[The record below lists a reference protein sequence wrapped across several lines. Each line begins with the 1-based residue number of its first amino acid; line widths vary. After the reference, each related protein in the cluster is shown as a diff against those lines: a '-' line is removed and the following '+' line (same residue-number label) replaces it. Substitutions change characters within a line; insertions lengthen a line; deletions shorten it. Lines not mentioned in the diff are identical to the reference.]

1 MKHGKKYPRKLND
14 SPMSV
19 VEVTSV
25 SRSNMNKHNWKR
37 AMHER
42 NTRSFYKTQAVF
54 IENWKRQARNS
65 SQQRGHLKRGRPMF
79 NKLRDLCRTFQ
90 KKVDLGIQA
99 IMIGCRCSFGLFN
112 KRDLSRNLLSV
123 Q

>member
-79 NKLRDLCRTFQ
+79 SKLRDLCRTFQ
-90 KKVDLGIQA
+90 KVDLGIRA
-99 IMIGCRCSFGLFN
+99 IMIGCRYFFRLFN